1 MKPSSF
7 SAALLLPLV
16 ACSAGGRQG
25 EDTFV
30 VPATEQPAA
39 SMAPASESDMPAP
52 QPAAPPNTGSSLV
65 FGNEDLEPDDD
76 GCDSIL
82 PVLFRDFSEAHP
94 DFEMPFQG
102 DEPRLHLVEPDLGAD
117 DKPVFLDSVG
127 CPRDNQRQRE
137 CNTGFNPTQPVIT
150 DAESFGQWYRT
161 IDGVNFEFEREIE
174 LSETAP
180 GSGVYTFGSNAF
192 FPLTTMEGF
201 GETPPG
207 QGQNFLFTTEIHTQ
221 FTYVAG
227 QVFTFR
233 GDDDLWI
240 FVNGKLALDL
250 GGMHGERTASI
261 DFDAQAAELGITP
274 GAAYGMD
281 VFHAERHTNQSNF
294 YMETNIACFTPVIP
308 R

>member
-1 MKPSSF
+1 MKPLSY
-7 SAALLLPLV
+7 SAALLLPLI
-16 ACSAGGRQG
+16 ACSAGGEQSAG
-25 EDTFV
+25 STV
-30 VPATEQPAA
+30 QPAA
-39 SMAPASESDMPAP
+39 QQPPADTAPASESALGAG
-52 QPAAPPNTGSSLV
+52 QPVATPSTGSSPV
-65 FGNEDLEPDDD
+65 FGDEELEAEDE
-76 GCDSIL
+76 CDTIL
-82 PVLFRDFSEAHP
+82 PVLYRDFSEGHP

-102 DEPRLHLVEPDLGAD
+102 DEPRLQLVQPDLGAD
-117 DKPVFLDSVG
+117 GKPVFLDSVG
-127 CPRDNQRQRE
+127 CPRDNERHRE

-150 DAESFGQWYRT
+150 SAETFGQWYRT
-161 IDGVNFEFEREIE
+161 LQGTNFEFEREIA
-174 LSETAP
+174 LTETAP

-192 FPLTTMEGF
+192 FPLSPAEGF

-207 QGQNFLFTTEIHTQ
+207 QGRNFLFTTEIHTQ
-221 FTYVAG
+221 FSYVAG

-261 DFDAQAAELGITP
+261 DFDAQATELGISP
-274 GAAYGMD
+274 GGTYGMD
-281 VFHAERHTNQSNF
+281 VFHAERHTTQSNF